1 VAGFILIAVN
11 VFVAFKDGET
21 SVTLVKKHLPV
32 CSSLLS
38 PPSDSSV
45 TLSIPSATL
54 LVESSESAVER
65 PTIFRPL
72 KAVTIVKTPPRP
84 RPLAI
89 VQSLRPSIAAEGG
102 ASTSA
107 ARHPY
112 LTLQPSS
119 PIPGGSNAIVYD
131 DSPALPIEIQE
142 TAAARYVI
150 FLTIIYCSI
159 LYFEW

>member
-1 VAGFILIAVN
+1 MTGFNLISVN
-11 VFVAFKDGET
+11 VFAVFKDDET

-45 TLSIPSATL
+45 TLSDPSATL
-54 LVESSESAVER
+54 LVEPSESAFER

-112 LTLQPSS
+112 LMLQPSS
-119 PIPGGSNAIVYD
+119 PIPGGSNTIVCD

-142 TAAARYVI
+142 TAVARYVI
-150 FLTIIYCSI
+150 LLIFIHY
-159 LYFEW
+159 